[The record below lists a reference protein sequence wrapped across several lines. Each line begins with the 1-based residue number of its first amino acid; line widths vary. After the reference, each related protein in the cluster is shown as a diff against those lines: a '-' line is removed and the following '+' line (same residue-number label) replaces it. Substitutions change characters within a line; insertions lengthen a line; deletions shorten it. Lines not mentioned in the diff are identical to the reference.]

1 MKMRTIFA
9 RVRITYILL
18 NVALNSIKSC
28 STDTKITTRT
38 IDASPTIVTRVVRT
52 SAGSSFAVTSK
63 KSKIAFTSVIL
74 ITTLKRIKNN
84 YILLKTP
91 YMLQ

>member
-9 RVRITYILL
+9 RVRVTYILL

-52 SAGSSFAVTSK
+52 SAGSSFAVAPK
-63 KSKIAFTSVIL
+63 KSKITFTSVIL